1 MGEKELKQELEK
13 LRSEINYHN
22 YLYNTLDQPEIS
34 DDDYD
39 QLFIR
44 LKAIEAD
51 HPDWVSPDS
60 PTQRSGAKPLDRFK
74 KVQHPRPILSLANG
88 FGSQDARDW
97 YSRILKLDTAVS
109 QTDYLLEPKLDGLTV
124 VLHYE
129 NGFFVM
135 GATRGDGT
143 VGEDITENLKTLP
156 SLPLKIPVKPGT
168 EAPERLIVRGECLM
182 FKKDF
187 DHLNAELEK
196 AGEKAYL
203 NPRNTAAGSLRQL
216 DPKITAKRP
225 LKLFIYQIVESSAST
240 PGTQIGVLD
249 YLSGLGFPTNP
260 TRWHAENIDQAIQ
273 VCEQEGL
280 ERHNWPYDADGVV
293 IKINDLR
300 LASSLGFVG
309 KDPRG
314 ALAYKYPG
322 QEVETTLEGII
333 VNVGRTGVLTPEA
346 QLKAVSIG
354 GVVVRQATLHNFDFI
369 RDKDIRVGDQVLVKR
384 AGEVIPYI
392 LASLPEKRDGSQK
405 PYSVP
410 THCPDCGSIVEKDPE
425 QVAYYCP
432 NAACPAQ
439 LTRNVE
445 NFASRGA
452 MDIAGLGEQ
461 IVAQLSREGLVRS
474 AVDLYKL
481 TKDELLQLEK
491 FGDKKSDNLLE
502 AIKASKNQPLQR
514 LVIGLGIHGIGE
526 VAARKL
532 VQKFGDLGKLGCA
545 SLDQLQEVEG
555 IGPNLA
561 ISVYDWF
568 RVESNRQ
575 ILAEFERL
583 GIWPIEQP
591 TFVAR
596 PLTLTGMSFVVTGT
610 LEGFSREG
618 IEAYILENGG
628 KVTGSVSS
636 KTSFLVLGTDPG
648 SKYQKALEL
657 KVPIL
662 SESELRNLV
671 ESK

>member
-392 LASLPEKRDGSQK
+392 LASLPEKRDGSQQ

-410 THCPDCGSIVEKDPE
+410 TNCPVCGSIVEKDPE